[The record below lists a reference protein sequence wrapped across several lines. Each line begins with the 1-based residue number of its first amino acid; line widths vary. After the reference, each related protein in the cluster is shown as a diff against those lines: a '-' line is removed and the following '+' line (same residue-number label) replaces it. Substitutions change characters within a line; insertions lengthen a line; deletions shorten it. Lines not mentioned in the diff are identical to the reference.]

1 MASPED
7 IVLPIFN
14 TFSYTYALAFKAFAE
29 PPGLTLPVDLTFSL
43 HLSHMKLSTVLDGR

>member
-14 TFSYTYALAFKAFAE
+14 TLSYTYTLAFKAFTE

-43 HLSHMKLSTVLDGR
+43 HLPHMKFSTVFDSR

>member
-7 IVLPIFN
+7 IVLPILN
-14 TFSYTYALAFKAFAE
+14 TLSYTYTLTFKAFTK

-43 HLSHMKLSTVLDGR
+43 HLSYMKLSTVLDGR